1 MSGLARTLQTRS
13 RRSLLAAVGLAI
25 LSSGCAAATSGVTV
39 ISRPAGSDEELPP
52 VTRETLPNGMRLI
65 VQDHRASDIVAVYLW
80 VRTGIRYEAP
90 DQLGYAHFQ
99 EHMLFKGTDKF
110 GPGHIDRATEGVG
123 GRNNAVTSFDYTT
136 FYIIVPSDQTATAI
150 ELLADMAFRS
160 TFDPAEIARER
171 EVIFEEGRIEA
182 DNPRTAI
189 IRQLHGLVF
198 GAHPYGRP
206 VLGTAATMN
215 AANRDKLV
223 AFNRKYYTPENMSL
237 AVVGPVTA
245 SRVRADVLRTF
256 GQTRSQGLAPTPA
269 LAPAALSQKQSRD
282 VERPEQQAYLALGW
296 QVPRTD
302 DPDSFAV
309 DLLSN
314 ILAATDS
321 SRLTRKLRD
330 EERLVSGINMT
341 YAALMG
347 SGLLS
352 LRCDLEAADLATVE
366 ARVLEEIRRIQDQGV
381 TEDERALAITK
392 AESDHAFQ
400 NETSE
405 GLAYAYGIADTTW
418 KLEEEVAYLD
428 RLRAVTREQIQAAA
442 KRYLSTTVYAR
453 IAFLPKGK

>member
-1 MSGLARTLQTRS
+1 MRDRKIRAARTV
-13 RRSLLAAVGLAI
+13 LAALA
-25 LSSGCAAATSGVTV
+25 LAVAAGGCAASTTASVTV
-39 ISRPAGSDEELPP
+39 IPRPAGSDDDLAA
-52 VTRETLPNGMRLI
+52 VTRELLPNGMRLI
-65 VQDHRASDIVAVYLW
+65 IQDHRASDIVAVYLW
-80 VRTGIRYEAP
+80 VKTGIRYEEP

-136 FYIIVPSDQTATAI
+136 FYIIVPSEQTATAI

-160 TFDPAEIARER
+160 KFDPAEIARER

-182 DNPRTAI
+182 DNPRAAI

-198 GAHPYGRP
+198 GVHPYGRP
-206 VLGTAATMN
+206 VLGTTATMN
-215 AANRDKLV
+215 GATHDKLV
-223 AFNRKYYTPENMSL
+223 VFNRKYYTPENMSL
-237 AVVGPVTA
+237 VVVGPVKA
-245 SRVRADVLRTF
+245 PDVRAAVARTF
-256 GQTRSQGLAPTPA
+256 GRAGSQGLAPTPA
-269 LAPAALSQKQSRD
+269 AAPAALTRKESRD
-282 VERPEQQAYLALGW
+282 VERAEQQAYLALGW
-296 QVPRTD
+296 QVPRAD
-302 DPDSFAV
+302 HPDSFAI

-330 EERLVSGINMT
+330 EERVVSGITMT

-366 ARVLEEIRRIQDQGV
+366 QRVLEEIRRVQEDGV
-381 TEDERALAITK
+381 TERELKLAITR

-400 NETSE
+400 TETSE
-405 GLAYAYGIADTTW
+405 GLAYAYGIAETTW
-418 KLEEEVAYLD
+418 RLEEELAYVD
-428 RLRAVTREQIQAAA
+428 RVRAVTREQIQAAA
-442 KRYLSTTVYAR
+442 RRYLSTSTYAR

>member
-1 MSGLARTLQTRS
+1 MTRLKM
-13 RRSLLAAVGLAI
+13 RSTRAVLAALTLAVMA
-25 LSSGCAAATSGVTV
+25 SGCATSTSTVTA
-39 ISRPAGSDEELPP
+39 IPRPAGSDDDLPA
-52 VTRETLPNGMRLI
+52 VTRELLPNGLRLI

-80 VRTGIRYEAP
+80 VKTGIRYEEP

-136 FYIIVPSDQTATAI
+136 FYIIVPSEQTATAI

-182 DNPRTAI
+182 DNPRAAI

-198 GAHPYGRP
+198 GTHPYGRP
-206 VLGTAATMN
+206 VLGTTATMN
-215 AANRDKLV
+215 AATQDKLV

-237 AVVGPVTA
+237 VVVGPVKA
-245 SRVRADVLRTF
+245 PDVRAAVLRTF
-256 GQTRSQGLAPTPA
+256 GRAASQGLAPTPA
-269 LAPAALSQKQSRD
+269 GAPAPLTRKESRD
-282 VERPEQQAYLALGW
+282 VERSEQQAYLALGW
-296 QVPRTD
+296 QVPRAD
-302 DPDSFAV
+302 HPDSFAI

-330 EERLVSGINMT
+330 EERVVSGITMT

-366 ARVLEEIRRIQDQGV
+366 QRVLEEIRRVQEEGV
-381 TEDERALAITK
+381 TEKELKLAITR

-400 NETSE
+400 TETSE
-405 GLAYAYGIADTTW
+405 GLAYAYGIAETTW
-418 KLEEEVAYLD
+418 KLEDELAYVD
-428 RLRAVTREQIQAAA
+428 RVRAVTREQIQAAA
-442 KRYLSTTVYAR
+442 RRYLSTDTYAR

>member
-1 MSGLARTLQTRS
+1 MKRVAMRS
-13 RRSLLAAVGLAI
+13 RRSLLAGVALAV
-25 LSSGCAAATSGVTV
+25 LSSGCAAATSAVSV
-39 ISRPAGSDEELPP
+39 IPRPAGSDEELPP
-52 VTRETLPNGMRLI
+52 VTRETLPNGMRVI
-65 VQDHRASDIVAVYLW
+65 MQDHRAADIVAVYLW
-80 VRTGIRYEAP
+80 VRTGIRDELA

-99 EHMLFKGTDKF
+99 EHMLFKGTDTF

-136 FYIIVPSDQTATAI
+136 FYIIVPSDQTGTAI

-160 TFDPAEIARER
+160 RFDPAEIARER

-198 GAHPYGRP
+198 GTHPYGRP
-206 VLGTAATMN
+206 VLGTTATMN
-215 AANRDKLV
+215 AATRDKLV
-223 AFNRKYYTPENMSL
+223 AFNRQYYTPENMSL
-237 AVVGPVTA
+237 VVVGPVRA
-245 SRVRADVLRTF
+245 DDVRAVALRAF
-256 GQTRSQGLAPTPA
+256 GRAESRGFARPA
-269 LAPAALSQKQSRD
+269 AAAPARLSQKQSRD

-296 QVPRTD
+296 QAPRAD

-330 EERLVSGINMT
+330 EERLVSGISMT

-352 LRCDLEAADLATVE
+352 LRCDLEAADMAKVE
-366 ARVLEEIRRIQDQGV
+366 QRVIEEIRRIQDEGV
-381 TEDERALAITK
+381 TESERTLAITK

-418 KLEEEVAYLD
+418 KLEEELAYLD
-428 RLRAVTREQIQAAA
+428 RLRGVTREQIQTAAR
-442 KRYLSTTVYAR
+442 RYLSTDVYAR
-453 IAFLPKGK
+453 IGFLPKGK